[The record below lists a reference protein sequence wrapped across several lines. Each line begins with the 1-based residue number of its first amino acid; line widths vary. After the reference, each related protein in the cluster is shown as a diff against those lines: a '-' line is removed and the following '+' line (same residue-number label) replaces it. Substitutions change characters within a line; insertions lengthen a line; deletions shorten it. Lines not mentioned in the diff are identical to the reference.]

1 MRIKSAAFIKALND
15 ELSDRQ
21 MRVKRLKEARTA
33 EVYKTVPEMRMLDES
48 LSAIVFDL
56 GKQVMNSADPAE
68 KKALAEKVIAEKKAE
83 RTRLLVEHG
92 FSEDYLEPKCI
103 CPDCRDTGRIGKE
116 LCHCV
121 TQLAVKAAFDD
132 AGINANE
139 SFENFDLDLQKEP
152 KNRKK
157 MSKLLTEAIEYA
169 DNFPNFDQK
178 DLVYFGPTGVG
189 KTYLLNCI
197 GGRVLKR
204 GYSVLKI
211 NAYRLIQMTL
221 DSLRSSPEDKPDFSI
236 PDLLIID
243 DLGTEPMINTITV
256 ETLLSILCDRQ
267 DSGKATIFATNL
279 DIIEDGDPPAK
290 NETLETAYGERFVS
304 RLMDPRRSRIRA
316 VRTENVRLIP
326 N

>member
-1 MRIKSAAFIKALND
+1 MRIKSAAFTKALHD
-15 ELSDRQ
+15 ELADRR
-21 MRVKRLKEARTA
+21 MRVKRLKDARTD
-33 EVYKTVPEMRMLDES
+33 EVYKAVPEMRSLDES
-48 LSAIVFDL
+48 LNAIVFDL
-56 GKQVMNSADPAE
+56 GKQVMNSDDPAE
-68 KKALAEKVIAEKKAE
+68 TKALAEKVIADRKAE
-83 RTRLLVEHG
+83 RTRLLKEHG
-92 FSEDYLEPKCI
+92 FPEDYLEPKCI
-103 CPDCRDTGRIGKE
+103 CPDCMDTGRIGRE

-121 TQLAVKAAFDD
+121 TQLAVRAAFDD
-132 AGINANE
+132 AGVNSDE
-139 SFENFDLDLQKEP
+139 SFENFDLGLQKEP

-157 MSKLLTEAIEYA
+157 MSKLLAEAMEYA
-169 DNFPNFDQK
+169 DNFPNAEQK

-221 DSLRSSPEDKPDFSI
+221 DNLRSSPEDKPDFSI

-279 DIIEDGDPPAK
+279 EIIEDGNSPMK
-290 NETLETAYGERFVS
+290 NETLESAYGERFVS
-304 RLMDPRRSRIRA
+304 RLMDPRRAKIRA
-316 VRTENVRLIP
+316 VKTGNVRLVL